1 MSYAHVAPNSFF
13 DGKAGKPLRILYA
26 DDVPELRN
34 LLQFM
39 VERDGHL
46 IECHPDGQSAL
57 TRITENFDF
66 DLVITDHHMPRMNGL
81 EFVEKLRELPFR
93 GKIMVFSSE
102 LSPLVA
108 DKYLRLGVDRIL
120 YKPVY
125 PSALR
130 QVMAELF
137 GPASAAPRRVS
148 AHPFPSQRHSFSSH
162 PFPTTAMAEVGS
174 P

>member
-1 MSYAHVAPNSFF
+1 MSSTHVTPDSFF
-13 DGKAGKPLRILYA
+13 DGQAGKPLRILYA

-34 LLQFM
+34 LLQVMF
-39 VERDGHL
+39 ERDGHL

-57 TRITENFDF
+57 TRMAGNSDF

-81 EFVEKLRELPFR
+81 EFVAQLRELPFR

-137 GPASAAPRRVS
+137 GPASAAPRRAS
-148 AHPFPSQRHSFSSH
+148 ANPCPSQRHSLSTH
-162 PFPTTAMAEVGS
+162 PFPTTVMVEVGS